1 MVAWWD
7 SSFRQTGLW
16 FTTEQGFQS
25 RKRGEE
31 QMGIISSIILGLIV
45 GALAKWIMPGR
56 DPGGIFI
63 TIIIGIVGSFLGGLI
78 GSLIDVGTLSKFSFL
93 NILLSLVGALILLGA
108 YRLLKRGA

>member
-1 MVAWWD
+1 MVAW
-7 SSFRQTGLW
+7 W
-16 FTTEQGFQS
+16 FTTEQGLQS

-31 QMGIISSIILGLIV
+31 QVGIISSIILGLIV

-63 TIIIGIVGSFLGGLI
+63 TIIIGIVGSFLGGFI
-78 GSLIDVGTLSKFSFL
+78 GSLIGVGTLSKFSFL
-93 NILLSLVGALILLGA
+93 NILLSLVGALILLWA